1 MEADDMAN
9 EFFQGIPNENK
20 VPHIHA
26 ISCRKMTIL
35 QNPDLLKYCEV
46 SKESLLTV
54 FSADADAASQTHL
67 KALNQELFDSA

>member
-1 MEADDMAN
+1 MEPDDMAN

-35 QNPDLLKYCEV
+35 QNPDLLAYCNL
-46 SKESLLTV
+46 SKESLRTA
-54 FSADADAASQTHL
+54 FQPDPNSDTTHL
-67 KALNQELFDSA
+67 LDLQQELFDSA